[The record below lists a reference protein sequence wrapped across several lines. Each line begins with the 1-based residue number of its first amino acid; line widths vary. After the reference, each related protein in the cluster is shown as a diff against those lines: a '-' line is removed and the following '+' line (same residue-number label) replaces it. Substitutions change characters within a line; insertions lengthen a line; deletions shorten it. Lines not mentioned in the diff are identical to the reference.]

1 MNTAT
6 ENYTENY
13 IGYEALVSYLN
24 GSQSWSY
31 LGFLE
36 LNQNTIIA
44 SLTSLTNSPITLV
57 KWQVFDLTWYKRFLN
72 IAKEILEP
80 NTFDELKKKPA
91 QALSPGALTL
101 LLIKS
106 ANSGGGIGYLIA
118 DHSRYSTKLQT
129 FWKGVIKKCEKENL
143 LPTATTVVSSSM
155 KTQSDLS
162 KISQSDFPKTLQPAT
177 AVVSSTKKT
186 QSDLPKTSDFP
197 KILQPDHSKISQ
209 LDLSKKMLKISVKR
223 VKHPMD
229 LFTIKSKLEKNE
241 YTELEEFEEDIRL
254 IFCNCYT
261 YNDVENET
269 YYSGKALE
277 SIFNKKWNEKLILQ
291 GRQTRE
297 LKRVRDNDNDT
308 DTDSTSFKKQIQQI
322 LEQNEDKLV
331 YKQVIND
338 GLLIASAYENL
349 ITGNIMPFIEILK
362 TSLLSRSKM
371 SLFSADE
378 AVLQAIV
385 ESLLPL
391 KHRVPELSLIM
402 DGKKQKGTG
411 RFGYSDIF
419 VLKEIGDRYISLELK
434 YISLVDKILEKEN
447 EKFLLERLYTYW
459 SKEHEETKQ
468 VTINEILNNGINQ
481 LKSYMNVISKGKPV
495 DYFSSGV
502 FDKRI
507 KITKSNPNKLKG
519 FVILVVGFRRILWR
533 SVGEVISNYNYDK
546 I

>member
-1 MNTAT
+1 MSTITTT
-6 ENYTENY
+6 EKY
-13 IGYEALVSYLN
+13 IGYGALVSYLTETSN
-24 GSQSWSY
+24 YSY
-31 LGFLE
+31 RGFLY
-36 LNQNTIIA
+36 LNRDIIISSLNSLLTSSS
-44 SLTSLTNSPITLV
+44 SLTLS
-57 KWQVFDLTWYKRFLN
+57 KWQSFDIAWYNRFLDE
-72 IAKEILEP
+72 AKGLLESS
-80 NTFDELKKKPA
+80 TFFALKKKINTEH
-91 QALSPGALTL
+91 L
-101 LLIKS
+101 
-106 ANSGGGIGYLIA
+106 
-118 DHSRYSTKLQT
+118 RYAKKLQE
-129 FWKGVIKKCEKENL
+129 FWEGIIKECEKENL
-143 LPTATTVVSSSM
+143 ISAATAE
-155 KTQSDLS
+155 DLS
-162 KISQSDFPKTLQPAT
+162 KTSQSDFPETLQPIIFET
-177 AVVSSTKKT
+177 S
-186 QSDLPKTSDFP
+186 QSDLPKTLQSDLP
-197 KILQPDHSKISQ
+197 KISQ
-209 LDLSKKMLKISVKR
+209 LELSKKNIKDICCDILYELESTSYAYLFFDIINNKR

-229 LFTIKSKLEKNE
+229 LFTINSKLEDNE
-241 YTELEEFEEDIRL
+241 YISLEEFEEDIRL

-261 YNDVENET
+261 YNDVESKI

-297 LKRVRDNDNDT
+297 LKRVRENDNDT
-308 DTDSTSFKKQIQQI
+308 DTNNTSFKKQIQQI

-338 GLLIASAYENL
+338 GFLIASAYENL

-362 TSLLSRSKM
+362 TFLLSRSMM

-391 KHRVPELSLIM
+391 KYRIPELSLIM
-402 DGKKQKGTG
+402 DGKKQKGSG

-419 VLKEIGDRYISLELK
+419 VLKEISNDNISLELK
-434 YISLVDKILEKEN
+434 YISLVGLMKNQKNKFGANDLENLDKVLEKED

-468 VTINEILNNGINQ
+468 TTINEVLNNGINQ
-481 LKSYMNVISKGKPV
+481 LKSYMNIISKGKPV

-533 SVGEVISNYNYDK
+533 SVGEVISNYKYDK

>member
-80 NTFDELKKKPA
+80 NTFDELKKK
-91 QALSPGALTL
+91 
-101 LLIKS
+101 
-106 ANSGGGIGYLIA
+106 LIA

-269 YYSGKALE
+269 YYSG
-277 SIFNKKWNEKLILQ
+277 
-291 GRQTRE
+291 RQTRE

-434 YISLVDKILEKEN
+434 YISLV
-447 EKFLLERLYTYW
+447 ERLYTYW